1 MRPLLFDP
9 TAGDAFA
16 RQWQRYDWQLLS
28 NGNVFRYADA
38 EGLRS
43 AGAELEGLGYLVRAA
58 DADGWSGP
66 ADAHAGLAVAL
77 RFPDH
82 YGANLDALH
91 DVLRDLAE
99 HGGEPSAGADSDATG
114 TVLLISGY
122 HRLVGSDPGFAR
134 DVLDAFADAA
144 RFGLLL
150 GHPMLCLV
158 ECATPLGPVG
168 GLAVALQTPPSTPS
182 RAAGADR

>member
-16 RQWQRYDWQLLS
+16 RQWQRYDWRLLS
-28 NGNVFRYADA
+28 NGNVFRYRDA

-43 AGAELEGLGYLVRAA
+43 AGAALAELGYLVRSA
-58 DADGWSGP
+58 DAAGWSGP
-66 ADAHAGLAVAL
+66 ADAHAGLAAAL
-77 RFPDH
+77 SFPDY
-82 YGANLDALH
+82 YGANLDALR

-99 HGGEPSAGADSDATG
+99 HSVDPATTG
-114 TVLLISGY
+114 TALLISGY
-122 HRLVGSDPGFAR
+122 HRLVETDPGFAQ
-134 DVLDAFADAA
+134 DVLDEFAGAA
-144 RFGLLL
+144 RLGLLL

-168 GLAVALQTPPSTPS
+168 GMTVPLETAPPH
-182 RAAGADR
+182 RAAGADG